1 MQRDPWQGVGV
12 FVVVPGLFFSF
23 VNAGV
28 VYVGGRQSVKIIKRI
43 NTNAALAT
51 DRNGKELIVLGKG
64 VGFPKVPYELT
75 DLSLVERT
83 FYDVNPKY
91 FSMIADIPQP
101 VMLAS
106 AEITEQAELE
116 LGCELNPNLPFTL
129 ADHLNFAV
137 ERIRKGLQV
146 TTPLAYDVK
155 HLYPAESALG
165 MQALDVLEQ
174 HAGIRLPDGEAV
186 NIAMHLINAEAET
199 DDIHATMLTLHV
211 LEDVDR
217 IVEKELDIRLNK
229 EGFHYSRFAMH
240 MRYLIQRLMRGEADE
255 KCGGSMLRSVA
266 REYPDIY
273 ACAQKVSAY
282 LSSEHG
288 WTCNEEETLFL
299 MLHINR
305 VRESDE
311 E

>member
-1 MQRDPWQGVGV
+1 M
-12 FVVVPGLFFSF
+12 FVVVPGLFFSS
-23 VNAGV
+23 VNTGD

-51 DRNGKELIVLGKG
+51 DRSGNELIVLGKG

-75 DLSLVERT
+75 DLSSVERT

-91 FSMIADIPQP
+91 FNMIADIPQP

-106 AEITEQAELE
+106 AEIAEQAELE
-116 LGCELNPNLPFTL
+116 LDCELNPNLPFTL
-129 ADHLNFAV
+129 ADHLNFAI

-155 HLYPAESALG
+155 HLYPTESALG

-174 HAGIRLPDGEAV
+174 YAGVRLPDGEAV

-211 LEDVDR
+211 IEDVDR

-240 MRYLIQRLMRGEADE
+240 MRYLIQRLMRGETDE

-282 LSSEHG
+282 LFSEHG

-311 E
+311 D